1 MRIHGITYPDVNNGL
16 GCRVTLWVSGC
27 IHHCKGCHNTET
39 WDFNSGREFSKEDKE
54 KLFEVLSKPYIKGLT
69 LSGGDPLC
77 SYNDVL
83 ELVKEVK
90 SLFPTKDIWLFTGF
104 NFNYVNEN
112 FNDIL
117 EYLDVIV
124 DGKFVEELKDTSL
137 KFRGSSNQ
145 RIIDVKKS
153 LVANRTIVIDRLMER
168 EKID

>member
-1 MRIHGITYPDVNNGL
+1 MTYPDINNGL

-27 IHHCKGCHNTET
+27 VHHCKGCHNKET

-54 KLFEVLSKPYIKGLT
+54 KLFEILSKPYIKGLT

-90 SLFPTKDIWLFTGF
+90 NNFPTKDVWLFTGF
-104 NFNYVNEN
+104 TFEYVKDK
-112 FNDIL
+112 FQDIL

-124 DGKFVEELKDTSL
+124 DGKFVEELRDVSL

-145 RIIDVKKS
+145 NIW
-153 LVANRTIVIDRLMER
+153 
-168 EKID
+168 EKHDGQFLINNE